1 MKDEAAGKRTA
12 RAVIRAISADS
23 DAPDRFRALWIAE
36 QKGGFEQRLHVV
48 FNDDLLQLHGTVRHR
63 MAEGRRCVC
72 APLGAGVAARK
83 RARAFVR
90 DAYLAVTA
98 LLVLLFVS
106 EMFPS
111 LA

>member
-1 MKDEAAGKRTA
+1 
-12 RAVIRAISADS
+12 
-23 DAPDRFRALWIAE
+23 
-36 QKGGFEQRLHVV
+36 
-48 FNDDLLQLHGTVRHR
+48 
-63 MAEGRRCVC
+63 MAEGHRCVC

-90 DAYLAVTA
+90 NAYLAVTA

>member
-1 MKDEAAGKRTA
+1 
-12 RAVIRAISADS
+12 
-23 DAPDRFRALWIAE
+23 
-36 QKGGFEQRLHVV
+36 
-48 FNDDLLQLHGTVRHR
+48 

>member
-1 MKDEAAGKRTA
+1 MRRGLRAAGR
-12 RAVIRAISADS
+12 RR
-23 DAPDRFRALWIAE
+23 
-36 QKGGFEQRLHVV
+36 GGAQ
-48 FNDDLLQLHGTVRHR
+48 
-63 MAEGRRCVC
+63 
-72 APLGAGVAARK
+72 